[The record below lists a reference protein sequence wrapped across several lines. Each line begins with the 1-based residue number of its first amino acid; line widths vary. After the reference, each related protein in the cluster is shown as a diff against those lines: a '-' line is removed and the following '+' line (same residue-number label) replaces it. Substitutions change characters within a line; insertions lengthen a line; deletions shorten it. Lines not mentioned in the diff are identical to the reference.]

1 MMTILTILSAIG
13 LISLF
18 FLVVVYCIC
27 ISESE
32 KDITTENH
40 SSESDKDA
48 RRAEHLYLLRE
59 WNHDHL
65 RASEMDRY
73 DRRDYHPLNDDD
85 LDDDL

>member
-18 FLVVVYCIC
+18 FLVVLYSIC

-32 KDITTENH
+32 KDIKTENH

-65 RASEMDRY
+65 RASEMNGYAREDH
-73 DRRDYHPLNDDD
+73 HPLNDDD
-85 LDDDL
+85 LDDGL